1 VTLIIIGTVL
11 ADVYLLGHGFSYRE
25 IIVGLGAL
33 IVGIIVFGRERGIQ
47 LGFVLWVLTLALGY
61 RTVEWTHSLRIHPS
75 EILLW
80 LLMICVFA
88 QPKLASQTRLSLPL
102 WLWLFIPFWVLAWWP
117 LIPGDAPWDEMLN
130 EFRDFLLLVPL
141 IIVGSVVLQRERYW
155 RYLLLAFFVAST
167 WIALMGVIEYWFPGV
182 SGLFPEFVSNAKP
195 TETAEGFVRAA
206 FSFWGGSM
214 ATFVCVLALPAAI
227 ALAAWWPRRWARLA
241 IAVASVLQMVA
252 IYIGGYRSL
261 WLVVVI
267 QAPIACLLGLRRHG
281 LVVALLCLIVAIG
294 GYQLIPKTP
303 ERVVSGLAAI
313 QFSPIDHSAQER
325 KDRALEALSS
335 VVEAPFGIGWSKIG
349 WVHSDFLQ
357 VAANLGL
364 FAGLVFFGGYLYT
377 LWRLSRRLLS
387 HFGSAHLGDLGLS
400 LLLSF
405 VGAGGLL
412 AAQGVEVL
420 PQLALPVWFVWALV
434 EVWLGQ
440 TQKLGEF
447 DPAAATLHPYQVG
460 QYKYRTV

>member
-75 EILLW
+75 EVLLW

-167 WIALMGVIEYWFPGV
+167 WIALMGVIEYWFPG
-182 SGLFPEFVSNAKP
+182 SQGSFPNS
-195 TETAEGFVRAA
+195 
-206 FSFWGGSM
+206 
-214 ATFVCVLALPAAI
+214 
-227 ALAAWWPRRWARLA
+227 
-241 IAVASVLQMVA
+241 
-252 IYIGGYRSL
+252 
-261 WLVVVI
+261 
-267 QAPIACLLGLRRHG
+267 
-281 LVVALLCLIVAIG
+281 
-294 GYQLIPKTP
+294 
-303 ERVVSGLAAI
+303 
-313 QFSPIDHSAQER
+313 
-325 KDRALEALSS
+325 
-335 VVEAPFGIGWSKIG
+335 
-349 WVHSDFLQ
+349 
-357 VAANLGL
+357 
-364 FAGLVFFGGYLYT
+364 
-377 LWRLSRRLLS
+377 
-387 HFGSAHLGDLGLS
+387 
-400 LLLSF
+400 
-405 VGAGGLL
+405 
-412 AAQGVEVL
+412 
-420 PQLALPVWFVWALV
+420 
-434 EVWLGQ
+434 
-440 TQKLGEF
+440 
-447 DPAAATLHPYQVG
+447 
-460 QYKYRTV
+460 